1 MALAKTEKIWHNGKF
16 IPFDEARIHVL
27 AHVVSYGS
35 SLFEGIRCYQTG
47 AGPAVFRLGDH
58 IDRLLNSCKIYRID
72 VGFSHAALAQ
82 GCVDLVR
89 ENHMAAAYLRPIVL
103 RGFGGMGVMPSD
115 NPIEVFIAAWDW
127 GRYLGQEAQDL
138 GVDVCVSSWRRM
150 APDTLPAM
158 AKAAANYMNSQLMKM
173 EAAANG
179 YVEAIAL
186 DAQGLVSEGSGE
198 NLFLVRKGVLI
209 TPPLTNSVL
218 PGITRDTILQL
229 GADLGIPTREEP
241 IAREALYLA
250 DELFFSGTAVEITPI
265 RSVDRISV
273 GNGGR
278 GEITA
283 ALQRRFFD
291 LVTGKRP
298 DQHGWL
304 TPVESLEPAR
314 R

>member
-58 IDRLLNSCKIYRID
+58 IERLLNSCKIYRID
-72 VGFSHAALAQ
+72 VGFSHADLAQ
-82 GCVDLVR
+82 GCIDLVR
-89 ENHMAAAYLRPIVL
+89 ENRMAAAYLRPIVL

-198 NLFLVRKGVLI
+198 NLFLVRKGVLV

-265 RSVDRISV
+265 RSVDRISI
-273 GNGGR
+273 GRGGR